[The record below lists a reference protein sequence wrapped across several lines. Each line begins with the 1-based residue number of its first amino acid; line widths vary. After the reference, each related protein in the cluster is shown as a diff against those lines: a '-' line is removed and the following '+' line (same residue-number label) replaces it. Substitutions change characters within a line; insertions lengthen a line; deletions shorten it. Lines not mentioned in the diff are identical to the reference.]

1 MPMFI
6 ITGSRITAAIS
17 PGLSANAAS
26 TAAASLNGTT
36 IVVSHSAAGTP
47 LEVGCVVYQ
56 GLPLSSTL
64 CRRSST
70 SASGTT
76 ENSTESWWPW

>member
-17 PGLSANAAS
+17 PALSAKAWRTAS
-26 TAAASLNGTT
+26 ASLNGTT
-36 IVVSHSAAGTP
+36 IVVSHSAFGTP
-47 LEVGCVVYQ
+47 LEVGCVVYHPV
-56 GLPLSSTL
+56 GVSPTL

-76 ENSTESWWPW
+76 ENRTESWCPW